1 MDPYASPYYDQT
13 YFASNYQPGPAISVT
28 NYAVNRASYASRPS
42 STQTPSQQFE
52 TGHGSILTSLI
63 DDEDLDSNDHD
74 VLPELTIKVFR
85 KGSGGKNYVVRS
97 IQTANIS
104 NDTAFREFV
113 VHEFGNKVCGEA
125 KSMEIGYFKGNK
137 RVWIRT
143 GDDYSQ
149 ILGKLRSGS
158 TITLWC
164 ECSPG
169 RKRAVESDEHSDSDS
184 DGTQKN
190 SSSTLKRRRKSLSEE
205 KNACVQEIFQKLKTQ
220 HGDKYTG
227 PQYRLWAE
235 AIDVNQHSSYNEHPQ
250 GSFFSA
256 MQGRAHGVRKSGSS
270 DVLTTAVT
278 TLATSLAAAL
288 QPPCSESSNNSA
300 HKSAGSSTPPQRES
314 RSPVITPVRAA
325 QLKTTYITQIKELHS
340 LVEIG
345 ALTPEQYEDQQ
356 DSILQQM
363 DRLNPR
369 K

>member
-1 MDPYASPYYDQT
+1 
-13 YFASNYQPGPAISVT
+13 
-28 NYAVNRASYASRPS
+28 
-42 STQTPSQQFE
+42 
-52 TGHGSILTSLI
+52 
-63 DDEDLDSNDHD
+63 
-74 VLPELTIKVFR
+74 
-85 KGSGGKNYVVRS
+85 
-97 IQTANIS
+97 
-104 NDTAFREFV
+104 
-113 VHEFGNKVCGEA
+113 
-125 KSMEIGYFKGNK
+125 MEIGYFKGNK
-137 RVWIRT
+137 RVWMCT
-143 GDDYSQ
+143 GDDYSE

-205 KNACVQEIFQKLKTQ
+205 KNACVQEIFQKLKAQ

-235 AIDVNQHSSYNEHPQ
+235 AIDVNQHQVMMNIPKAL
-250 GSFFSA
+250 SFLLCKN
-256 MQGRAHGVRKSGSS
+256 VLTVLKKSGSS

-288 QPPCSESSNNSA
+288 QPPCSESSNGSA
-300 HKSAGSSTPPQRES
+300 HKSAGSSTPPQRIS
-314 RSPVITPVRAA
+314 GSPIITPVRAA
-325 QLKTTYITQIKELHS
+325 QLKTTYISQLKELHS

-345 ALTPEQYEDQQ
+345 ALTPEQYEDQR
-356 DSILQQM
+356 DSNLQQM
-363 DRLNPR
+363 SKLNPQ